1 MACFSLVENTAMD
14 PFSLTYYNNDIA
26 INEESAFYGRID
38 IATPD
43 NRYITVPQAA
53 SFEKS
58 IVL

>member
-1 MACFSLVENTAMD
+1 MFLLIKNTTMEAI
-14 PFSLTYYNNDIA
+14 PLTYYNNDIA
-26 INEESAFYGRID
+26 VNEESAFYGRID

>member
-1 MACFSLVENTAMD
+1 MEAI
-14 PFSLTYYNNDIA
+14 PLTYYNNDIA
-26 INEESAFYGRID
+26 VNEESAFYGRID

>member
-1 MACFSLVENTAMD
+1 MD